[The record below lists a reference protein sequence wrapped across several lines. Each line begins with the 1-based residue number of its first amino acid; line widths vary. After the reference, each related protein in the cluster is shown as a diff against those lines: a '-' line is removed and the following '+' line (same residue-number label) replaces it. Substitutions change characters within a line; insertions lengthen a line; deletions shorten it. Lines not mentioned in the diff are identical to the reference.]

1 MKSNIVVI
9 KIGSQLVL
17 ENKALSER
25 FFAAL
30 FTQIKH
36 LTEKGWQPVIVLSG
50 AVARGKAIETLTGKH
65 ARAAFGQL
73 ELARVCSEA
82 GEKNKVRS
90 ALILVTKDDIVNRAA
105 YDTLQRTLAEL
116 AHAGIIAIINE
127 NDATT
132 LVGVNDFVDNDQLAS
147 IIALMIHADRL
158 ILMTNVEGVFSANP
172 ATVREAHL
180 IAEIKNINLEIIK
193 RTLDGSSEHGRG
205 GMDGKLR
212 AARIATAVGIATHIV
227 KGTDPLI
234 LTDILVSGKKHGTL
248 CRARGRDLKD
258 FTTRERWIV
267 SAQNSGASVE
277 LDAGAAEAVKA
288 RKSLLAVGIQKVFGT
303 FEEKECIELLDA
315 DKETVAL
322 GLSEISSKRLN
333 ELLGQKEKQYDVKVV
348 HANNLR
354 LL

>member
-1 MKSNIVVI
+1 MQSNIVVI

-17 ENKALSER
+17 TKHRLSER

-30 FTQIKH
+30 FSQIKL
-36 LTEKGWQPVIVLSG
+36 LTDKGWQPVIVLSG

-73 ELARVCSEA
+73 ELARVWGEA
-82 GEKNKVRS
+82 GEKNKVRT
-90 ALILVTKDDIVNRAA
+90 ALVLVTKDDIGHRAR

-116 AHAGIIAIINE
+116 AHAGIVAIINE

-132 LVGVNDFVDNDQLAS
+132 LGGVNDFVDNDQLAS
-147 IIALMIHADRL
+147 IIALMIHANRL

-172 ATVREAHL
+172 QTDHEARL
-180 IAEIKNINLEIIK
+180 IVEIKNINLEIIQRALEGK
-193 RTLDGSSEHGRG
+193 TEYGRG

-227 KGTDPLI
+227 KGTDPAI
-234 LTDILVSGKKHGTL
+234 LTDILVGGKKQGTL

-258 FTTRERWIV
+258 FTARERWIV
-267 SAQNSGASVE
+267 SAQNSGASVQ

-288 RKSLLAVGIQKVFGT
+288 RKSLLAVGIQKIYGT
-303 FEEKECIELLDA
+303 FEQKECVELLDA
-315 DKETVAL
+315 EKETVAL
-322 GLSEISSKRLN
+322 GLSEISSRHLHD
-333 ELLGQKEKQYDVKVV
+333 LLAQKEKRYDVEVV